1 MRILAST
8 FLLSS
13 LLLTGCAINAPH
25 QLSPEEQANLT
36 KQNDLLA
43 QAEQAPSA
51 EVKISSLVLA
61 SEYGSSKAYYD
72 LAKIYATDTIV
83 KRDSALSN
91 EYLSRADKMGN
102 TDATIMLAWNTMY
115 GVRTAKNEEQGI
127 DLMKKAAKTD
137 VRAKR
142 EMGLMYGNLRHPFLN
157 KESRGLDYL
166 TEAYQDGND
175 VEAAY
180 YAFILSS
187 RMGKEKKAELALK
200 TAAER
205 GQPKALL
212 TVGRDA
218 LSKGQFM
225 IARDSFLKS
234 ALNNDSEAMFELGK
248 GIAEGIFPPTQTVEG
263 MSKKAEAYAWL
274 NEASLQKHLQA
285 KEALD
290 KLTSEMTFDDSM
302 KLQVSKAEASIKEQ
316 IKPWNPNNL

>member
-13 LLLTGCAINAPH
+13 LLLTGCAINSPY
-25 QLSPEEQANLT
+25 QPSPEEQANIT
-36 KQNDLLA
+36 KQNELLA

-51 EVKISSLVLA
+51 QAKISSLVLA

-72 LAKIYATDTIV
+72 LAKIYATDKLV
-83 KRDSALSN
+83 QRDSALSN

-115 GVRTAKNEEQGI
+115 GVRTEKNEQQGI

-175 VEAAY
+175 IEAAY

-187 RMGKEKKAELALK
+187 KMGKEKQAEQALK
-200 TAAER
+200 VAAQR

-212 TVGRDA
+212 AVGRDS
-218 LSKGQFM
+218 LTRGQYM

-248 GIAEGIFPPTQTVEG
+248 GIAEGIFPPTQTVQG
-263 MSKKAEAYAWL
+263 ISKEAEAYAWL
-274 NEASLQKHLQA
+274 SESALQKHLQA

-290 KLTSEMTFDDSM
+290 KLTTQITFDDNM
-302 KLQVSKAEASIKEQ
+302 KAQIGKVTVSIKEQ